1 MPLIPTSLAATVP
14 RSWATP
20 LVVAA
25 SALAALGSVLLLLAI
40 VYGSWVPALGGAAA
54 FGVAGVLWH
63 LADGASH

>member
-1 MPLIPTSLAATVP
+1 MPLIPTSLTAAVP

-25 SALAALGSVLLLLAI
+25 SALAAMGSVLVLLAI
-40 VYGSWVPALGGAAA
+40 VYGDWMPAFGGAAC